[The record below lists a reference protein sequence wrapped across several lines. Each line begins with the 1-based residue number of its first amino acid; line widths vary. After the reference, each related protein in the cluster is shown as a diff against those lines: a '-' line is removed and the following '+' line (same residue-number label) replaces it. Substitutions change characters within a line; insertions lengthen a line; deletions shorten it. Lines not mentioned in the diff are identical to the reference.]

1 MGAGASV
8 AQRLNMPIQNYYE
21 ATRRVDLVT
30 QALSEELTVD
40 VAIIGGGITGIS
52 AALHLAER
60 GYRVAVLEAEHIGW
74 GASGRNGGQVL
85 PGFGADQVKIKSLV
99 GAADAKKLWDMSRE
113 AVDLLHGQIQ
123 RFGIPC
129 DPQIG
134 YLHAAI
140 KPRHLRAL
148 QETQD
153 ELAQLGAPVGQI
165 LQGEQL
171 QARLASPKYIAALE
185 DNISGHI
192 HPLNYTLGLAKAAQ
206 AAGAQLYSQTKVES
220 ITPGKVIKIATA
232 RATVN
237 ASFLLA
243 AGGAYLKDLM
253 APIAGYIM
261 PVGTYIIATE
271 QRADIAALIPRNEA
285 VADLNFVL
293 DYFRRSADDRMLF
306 GGRVSYSTLPP
317 PSLGASMLKR
327 MLAVFPQ
334 LQGARVEYCWG
345 GNVDIT
351 QNRAPHFGKLADNIL
366 FTQGF
371 SGHGVAL
378 TGMAG
383 KLVAEA
389 IAGQAERFDVFAK
402 IPHARFPGGRRFK
415 VPALLLATTY
425 FRLRDML

>member
-1 MGAGASV
+1 M
-8 AQRLNMPIQNYYE
+8 
-21 ATRRVDLVT
+21 DLVAGPLT
-30 QALSEELTVD
+30 EDLSVD

-60 GYRVAVLEAEHIGW
+60 GYSVALLEAEHIGW

-85 PGFGADQVKIKSLV
+85 PGFGASQMKIKSLV

-113 AVDLLHGQIQ
+113 AVDLLHGQVQ

-129 DPQIG
+129 DPEIG
-134 YLHAAI
+134 YLHAAV
-140 KPRHLRAL
+140 KPRHLREL
-148 QETQD
+148 QETQH
-153 ELAQLGAPVGQI
+153 ELAALGAPVGQI
-165 LQGEQL
+165 LQGDEL
-171 QARLASPKYIAALE
+171 FHRLASKKYVAALE
-185 DNISGHI
+185 DHISGHI

-206 AAGAQLYSQTKVES
+206 AAGAKLFSGAKVEKVE
-220 ITPGKVIKIATA
+220 PGKVIQIKTA
-232 RATVN
+232 SATVR

-253 APIAGYIM
+253 APITGYIM

-271 QRADIAALIPRNEA
+271 PRADVKNLIPRNEA

-327 MLAVFPQ
+327 MQKVFPQ
-334 LQGARVEYCWG
+334 LHDARVEYCWG

-366 FTQGF
+366 FAQGF

-378 TGMAG
+378 TGLAG

-389 IAGQAERFDVFAK
+389 IAGQAERFDVFMK